1 MSYLNEQQLAHFKAK
16 LDAEQAK
23 TRSAID
29 AIFQASDHVSHQLA
43 VEKLAT
49 FSTDELIEF
58 TQKIDDRELKRK
70 IDHLKKIDASLN
82 NLDQGM
88 YGLCSD
94 CEMELSIDVLND
106 VPTTQRCPQCEV
118 KYQKQRYNDYRL

>member
-43 VEKLAT
+43 VKKLASL
-49 FSTDELIEF
+49 STDELIEF

-70 IDHLKKIDASLN
+70 IDHLKKSMLH
-82 NLDQGM
+82 
-88 YGLCSD
+88 
-94 CEMELSIDVLND
+94 
-106 VPTTQRCPQCEV
+106 
-118 KYQKQRYNDYRL
+118 